1 MNTIISVI
9 GAGTMGSGI
18 AQVAVT
24 YGCQVNIID
33 SFPEALEN
41 SQSKL
46 KYILSRLV
54 EKGKINNEQ
63 FKSIL
68 DRIHWTAN
76 MDEISNSNMVI
87 EAIVENLE
95 IKQDLFLQM
104 EPMVS
109 DECILATN
117 TSSLSVEKIA
127 SV

>member
-18 AQVAVT
+18 AQVAGT
-24 YGCQVNIID
+24 HGCQVNIID

-46 KYILSRLV
+46 KYILNRLV
-54 EKGKINNEQ
+54 EKGKINKEQ

-68 DRIHWTAN
+68 ARIHWTTN

-95 IKQDLFLQM
+95 IKQNLFTEM
-104 EPMVS
+104 ESLVS
-109 DECILATN
+109 DSCILASI
-117 TSSLSVEKIA
+117 SSSY
-127 SV
+127 

>member
-18 AQVAVT
+18 AQVAGT

-54 EKGKINNEQ
+54 VNQ
-63 FKSIL
+63 TSI
-68 DRIHWTAN
+68 
-76 MDEISNSNMVI
+76 
-87 EAIVENLE
+87 
-95 IKQDLFLQM
+95 
-104 EPMVS
+104 
-109 DECILATN
+109 
-117 TSSLSVEKIA
+117 SVN
-127 SV
+127 